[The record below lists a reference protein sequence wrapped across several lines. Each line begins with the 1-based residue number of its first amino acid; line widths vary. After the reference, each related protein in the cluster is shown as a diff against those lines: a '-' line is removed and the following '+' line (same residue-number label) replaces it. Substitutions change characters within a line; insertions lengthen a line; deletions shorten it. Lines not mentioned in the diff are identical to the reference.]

1 MSLTPMAPMS
11 TLRRDNWIKW
21 LVLYTV
27 VFVSQMWVLVKVG
40 QVVVSVQTPREGHH
54 DDATTVASRLQIMF
68 DELEQR
74 ENEVQKTSESLKL
87 NWHEKEVLNTSQNT
101 PGVVDLYGE
110 IEKYLTRVMSNTN
123 KKDSIDEVSAH
134 QLHSTVKDMQV
145 DTLVHFLGDVA
156 GRLEYIQR
164 LHTMMAWKRMT
175 TKVCIAATIN
185 HDAASME
192 SKVLPWIQ
200 YHVEMGI
207 NTFYIMY
214 DGNDPEALRILSRLD
229 VSGVTKAT
237 TPIVSVINVKKELGA
252 PEQLQNAYKVFY
264 ALYDH
269 AAEGNQELM
278 KKQKFCVEEAIHRG
292 QVAHAMD
299 WIIQIDVD
307 ELFLPTRY
315 HSIPATLESIPKD
328 IPGVRFMNVE
338 SQAESGDV
346 QHPFLQH
353 TLFRM
358 HKYLTPPEAN
368 RYRSTFK
375 QGLNS
380 GYITLYANG
389 KSAAR
394 LGKEWNTKQFGPHY
408 FTGTPNHDPSSWVN
422 IVSNDAYIL
431 HYCYINPKELIE
443 KAKRSCPKYYGK
455 RVDYD
460 TVKSECFIMD
470 MDARSFMAANT
481 GNISDAIAFYYQNF
495 VLSEGA
501 PVRCTDSSPPGW
513 CSLLAVEKLKVLLQR
528 LGLMERF
535 MLPQQ
540 ILSRQEVEMQAARN
554 TNCTF
559 V

>member
-1 MSLTPMAPMS
+1 MSFTPMNS
-11 TLRRDNWIKW
+11 VRRDNWYKW
-21 LVLYTV
+21 LLLYTF
-27 VFVSQMWVLVKVG
+27 VFVSQIWVLVKVG
-40 QVVVSVQTPREGHH
+40 QVVVSVQTPLEGHH

-74 ENEVQKTSESLKL
+74 DNEELKTSESLNL
-87 NWHEKEVLNTSQNT
+87 NWHEKEVLNSSQNT

-110 IEKYLTRVMSNTN
+110 IEKYLTKVMSTTN
-123 KKDSIDEVSAH
+123 KKDSIDDVSAL
-134 QLHSTVKDMQV
+134 QVHSTVKDMKV
-145 DTLVHFLGDVA
+145 DTLVHVLGDVD
-156 GRLEYIQR
+156 GRLQYIQR
-164 LHTMMAWKRMT
+164 LHSMMGWKRAT

-185 HDAASME
+185 YDAALVE

-200 YHVEMGI
+200 YHVEMGVD
-207 NTFYIMY
+207 TFYIMY
-214 DGNDPEALRILSRLD
+214 DGKDPEALKILSQLD
-229 VSGVTKAT
+229 VSAGETKV

-252 PEQLQNAYKVFY
+252 QEELQKAYKVFN

-278 KKQKFCVEEAIHRG
+278 KKQRFCVEEAIRRS
-292 QVAHAMD
+292 QLAHTMD

-315 HSIPATLESIPKD
+315 HSIPATLESVPKD

-346 QHPFLQH
+346 EHQFLQH

-408 FTGTPNHDPSSWVN
+408 FTGTPNHSHSSWVN

-431 HYCYINPKELIE
+431 HYCYTNPKELIE
-443 KAKRSCPKYYGK
+443 KAQRSCPKYYGK
-455 RVDYD
+455 HVDYD

-501 PVRCTDSSPPGW
+501 PVRCRDSSQQGW
-513 CSLLAVEKLKVLLQR
+513 CSLVDIEKLKVLLQR

-535 MLPQQ
+535 MRPQQ
-540 ILSRQEVEMQAARN
+540 ILSRHEMEIHAARN
-554 TNCTF
+554 KK
-559 V
+559 